1 MTERTKSPRGAALLI
16 VPDALY
22 AAIHRRLDALFV
34 EFPDAE
40 KDRDALYHQLL
51 EAFDQYGF
59 IPDFTLEKRQDQ
71 QHQQDRPAPGGL
83 L

>member
-1 MTERTKSPRGAALLI
+1 MSERGPALLI

-22 AAIHRRLDALFV
+22 EAIHERLDEVFK

-51 EAFDQYGF
+51 EYFDQYGV
-59 IPDFTLEKRQDQ
+59 IPEFTLQKIEQ
-71 QHQQDRPAPGGL
+71 
-83 L
+83 